1 MTTKKKILIGL
12 IITVVAVAVLR
23 ILATI
28 GLIGTMVIGSALS
41 KPEVYYD
48 IENYTEYMSFEV

>member
-28 GLIGTMVIGSALS
+28 GLIGIMVIGSALS
-41 KPEVYYD
+41 KPEVYND